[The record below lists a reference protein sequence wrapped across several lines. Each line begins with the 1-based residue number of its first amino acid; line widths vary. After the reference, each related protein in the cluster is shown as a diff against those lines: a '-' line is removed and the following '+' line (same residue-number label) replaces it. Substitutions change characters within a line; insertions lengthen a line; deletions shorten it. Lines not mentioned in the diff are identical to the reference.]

1 MVAQNIGFAIIAI
14 IMVVGA
20 IRVVTTSNVVH
31 AALWLVVVLAGVA
44 AQYILL
50 AAEFVAVTQVL
61 VYIGA
66 VMVLFLFGT
75 MLTRSRIGVNSGL
88 NNRYSNLGIPVAMVL
103 FAAMSLALADSF
115 GTEKM
120 PSDGSLVTTQQ
131 ISDQIF
137 GPYLLPFWALSFVL
151 LAAVIG
157 AIVLARKD
165 CSHVGKSVSLPC
177 CAVVLHWRVWS
188 NCSQKCRARVDVY

>member
-1 MVAQNIGFAIIAI
+1 MIAQNIGFAIIAAVMI
-14 IMVVGA
+14 IAAV
-20 IRVVTTSNVVH
+20 RVVTTSNVVH
-31 AALWLVVVLAGVA
+31 AALWLVVVLSGVA

-75 MLTRSRIGVNSGL
+75 MLTRSRIGRDSGL
-88 NNRYSNLGIPVAMVL
+88 NNTYWMLGIPVALVL
-103 FAAMSLALADSF
+103 FAAMAVALVNSF
-115 GTEKM
+115 GDERM
-120 PSDGSLVTTQQ
+120 PTDDNIVSTQQ
-131 ISDQIF
+131 VSDQIF

-165 CSHVGKSVSLPC
+165 
-177 CAVVLHWRVWS
+177 
-188 NCSQKCRARVDVY
+188 

>member
-1 MVAQNIGFAIIAI
+1 VSGWKLFLQRQNLKSAPIRRRNKADMVAQNIGFAIIAA
-14 IMVVGA
+14 IMIVGA
-20 IRVVTTSNVVH
+20 LRVVTTSNVVH
-31 AALWLVVVLAGVA
+31 AALWLVVVLAGAA

-75 MLTRSRIGVNSGL
+75 MLTRSRIGRDSGL
-88 NNRYSNLGIPVAMVL
+88 NNSYAKLGIPVAVVL
-103 FAAMSLALADSF
+103 FATMALALSESF
-115 GTEKM
+115 GTEKL
-120 PSDGSLVTTQQ
+120 PSDGSIVTTQQ

-137 GPYLLPFWALSFVL
+137 GTYLLPFWALSFVL

-165 CSHVGKSVSLPC
+165 
-177 CAVVLHWRVWS
+177 
-188 NCSQKCRARVDVY
+188 